1 MSSGDITLG
10 TARTDDVER
19 VARVERVE
27 RDDGQASV
35 VPRSVGRVLDLLEI
49 VLAADGCSLTAA
61 ANAAALTPT
70 SALRHLRALEARGY
84 LVRDEGGLYGVGP
97 TMVRLSA
104 GVRAGASIDHLIDAA
119 RPVLDE
125 LATLTGESAY
135 LAVAD
140 GDTATYVACAESARA
155 IRHVGWVGQHVPLAT
170 TALGAA
176 LQQPGT
182 PAVRVGAL
190 ERDITA
196 VSCALPATG
205 ELRTA
210 ISVVG
215 PSQRLDGDALSVATG
230 AVAAAARRLAAVAL
244 SLTNDPQEQPR

>member
-1 MSSGDITLG
+1 MSSGDISV
-10 TARTDDVER
+10 RTPHGVEP
-19 VARVERVE
+19 AE
-27 RDDGQASV
+27 GPASV

-61 ANAAALTPT
+61 ANAAGLTPT

-97 TMVRLSA
+97 TMVRLA
-104 GVRAGASIDHLIDAA
+104 VGVRARASIDHLIDAA

-135 LAVAD
+135 LAIAD
-140 GDTATYVACAESARA
+140 GDTATYVACVESTRA

-196 VSCALPATG
+196 VSCALQPAG
-205 ELRTA
+205 SVRAAL
-210 ISVVG
+210 SVVG
-215 PSQRLDGDALSVATG
+215 PSQRLDGDALAVAT
-230 AVAAAARRLAAVAL
+230 ASVAAAAERLAAIAVPL
-244 SLTNDPQEQPR
+244 IDDPQEHPR

>member
-1 MSSGDITLG
+1 MSSGDISV
-10 TARTDDVER
+10 RTPHGVEP
-19 VARVERVE
+19 AE
-27 RDDGQASV
+27 GPASV

-61 ANAAALTPT
+61 ANAAGLTPT

-97 TMVRLSA
+97 TMVRLA
-104 GVRAGASIDHLIDAA
+104 VGVRAQASIDHLIDAA

-125 LATLTGESAY
+125 LASVTGESAY

-196 VSCALPATG
+196 VSCALPPAG
-205 ELRTA
+205 ALRA
-210 ISVVG
+210 ALSVVG
-215 PSQRLDGDALSVATG
+215 PSQRLDGDSLAVATS
-230 AVAAAARRLAAVAL
+230 AVAAAVERLATMAAP
-244 SLTNDPQEQPR
+244 LTHDLQEHPR